1 MEDDKQTMTG
11 GKGYNLIGRITGATK
26 KPVAK
31 KPVAKKP
38 VARKPVAK
46 KKAAVKK

>member
-31 KPVAKKP
+31 KPVA
-38 VARKPVAK
+38 RKPVAK